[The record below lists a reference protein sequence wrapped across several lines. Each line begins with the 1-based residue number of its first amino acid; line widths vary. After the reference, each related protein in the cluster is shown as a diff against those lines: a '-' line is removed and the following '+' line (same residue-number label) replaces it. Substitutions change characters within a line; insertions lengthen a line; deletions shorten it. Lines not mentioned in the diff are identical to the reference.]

1 MTDRNDRPETET
13 DPSSVDATSPD
24 VDAPRSDDSTLERWR
39 LFVDRRTPDVSRR
52 SVLTAG
58 GATAGGGVVGAA
70 ARRWYP
76 FGVGVP
82 GHVRPSGDPQ
92 AVPASLDDGC
102 EMESYT
108 RLVQPADE
116 VHWGTFPD
124 GAGRPAYELRVAE
137 PAYERGDTVE
147 VTLTNVSLRP
157 REIGDPSVRH
167 NVQVLTDAG
176 WQDVRVE
183 EDGPGTYPE
192 VGGGSA
198 FPGRVET
205 WSFPLTAAG
214 VLDLHGMGSSMQVC
228 PDLPVG
234 RYRFVC
240 SAVGTWDDGVAVAFD
255 VVG

>member
-1 MTDRNDRPETET
+1 MTDRTDRPGT
-13 DPSSVDATSPD
+13 DPNSPG
-24 VDAPRSDDSTLERWR
+24 SDGSRLDRWR
-39 LFVDRRTPDVSRR
+39 LFVDRRTPDVRR
-52 SVLTAG
+52 RTVLRAG
-58 GATAGGGVVGAA
+58 GATAGLGVVGAV

-82 GHVRPSGDPQ
+82 GHVRPPGDPP

-102 EMESYT
+102 ELESYT
-108 RLVQPADE
+108 RLDQPAGA

-124 GAGRPAYELRVAE
+124 DAGRPAYELRVGE
-137 PAYERGDTVE
+137 PTYERGDTVA

-157 REIGDPSVRH
+157 REIGDASVRH
-167 NVQVLTDAG
+167 GVQVLTEAG
-176 WQDVRVE
+176 WREVRVD
-183 EDGPGTYPE
+183 EDGSGTYGE
-192 VGGGSA
+192 VGSGTA
-198 FPGRVET
+198 FPGHVET

-214 VLDLHGMGSSMQVC
+214 VRDLHAAASSIRVC

>member
-1 MTDRNDRPETET
+1 MTDPTDRPGSDT
-13 DPSSVDATSPD
+13 DAPSATASSPD
-24 VDAPRSDDSTLERWR
+24 ADAPPADDSTLDWWR
-39 LFVDRRTPDVSRR
+39 RFVDRRTPDVSRR
-52 SVLTAG
+52 SVLKAG
-58 GATAGGGVVGAA
+58 GATAGLGVVGAV

-76 FGVGVP
+76 FGVGIP
-82 GHVRPSGDPQ
+82 GHVRPPGDPP
-92 AVPASLDDGC
+92 ALPASLDDDC
-102 EMESYT
+102 ETESYT

-124 GAGRPAYELRVAE
+124 DAGRPAFELRVAA
-137 PAYERGDTVE
+137 PTYERGDTVE

-157 REIGDPSVRH
+157 REIGQVSVRH
-167 NVQVLTDAG
+167 NVEVLIDDG
-176 WQDVRVE
+176 WRDVRIVE
-183 EDGPGTYPE
+183 GDEGQLPQVGTTT
-192 VGGGSA
+192 G

-214 VLDLHGMGSSMQVC
+214 VLDLHGAASSMQVC

-240 SAVGTWDDGVAVAFD
+240 SAVGRWDDGVAVAFD